1 MEQNKNYLA
10 VLVDAL
16 EKKKDALQ
24 NILQITQEQAELA
37 KAETYQEEAMEKTLN
52 AKEVELSRVNTLDE
66 GFQSVF
72 DRIRSEVKRNQE
84 LYKDEIARLQE
95 LIRQCTEL
103 GNEIMVLEERNRNQF
118 SALFAK
124 SKKDYSVSRTK
135 ANVAQN
141 YLRTMNNT
149 KILDAYF
156 VDKKQ

>member
-1 MEQNKNYLA
+1 MEQNKHYLA

-24 NILQITQEQAELA
+24 NILQITKEQAELA
-37 KAETYQEEAMEKTLN
+37 KADTYQEEAMEKTLN

-72 DRIRSEVKRNQE
+72 DRVRSEVKRNQE
-84 LYKDEIARLQE
+84 LYRDEIARLQE

-118 SALFAK
+118 SILFAK

-135 ANVAQN
+135 ASIAQN

>member
-10 VLVDAL
+10 ILVDAL

-24 NILQITQEQAELA
+24 NILRITQEQAELA
-37 KAETYQEEAMEKTLN
+37 KADTYQEAAMEKTLN
-52 AKEVELSRVNTLDE
+52 AKEIELSRVNTLDE

-72 DRIRSEVKRNQE
+72 DRVRSEVKRNQE

-103 GNEIMVLEERNRNQF
+103 GNEIMVLEERNRNRF
-118 SALFAK
+118 STLFAK